1 MSEAV
6 LRIDGLQTYYGK
18 IHALKGISLSVQKGQ
33 IVTLLGANGAG
44 KSTTL
49 KTISGLVRSAAGRI
63 TFLGKDITTTPPHD
77 IVRMGLIQAPEGRR
91 IFKGLSVQE
100 NLDLGGFTNVQDK
113 AGKERRLQ
121 YIFELFPILFKRRKQ
136 DSALLSGGEQQ
147 MLAIARAMMSGPKLL
162 MLDEPSLGLAPIVI
176 DAVYDAI
183 QELRRD
189 GVTVLLVEQNAE
201 RALSVADRAYL
212 ISTGQ
217 IVFSGTSQEIHSSGN
232 VHEAYFGLSKDAVV
246 QSRGES
252 K

>member
-1 MSEAV
+1 MKLLTVRDVRVSYGAITA
-6 LRIDGLQTYYGK
+6 LRGVYVDVEVGEIV
-18 IHALKGISLSVQKGQ
+18 ALIGP
-33 IVTLLGANGAG
+33 NGAG
-44 KSTTL
+44 KTSL
-49 KTISGLVRSAAGRI
+49 LMAIAGIVPVESGGI
-63 TFLGKDITTTPPHD
+63 EYLGGSLL
-77 IVRMGLIQAPEGRR
+77 GLPAEKILR
-91 IFKGLSVQE
+91 KGLSVVPENREIFTKLTVWE
-100 NLDLGGFTNVQDK
+100 NLLIGATARSDREQVARDLDRVTT
-113 AGKERRLQ
+113 
-121 YIFELFPILFKRRKQ
+121 LFPKLAQRRNDPAGLF
-136 DSALLSGGEQQ
+136 SGGEQQ

-232 VHEAYFGLSKDAVV
+232 VHEAYFGLSQDAVA
-246 QSRGES
+246 QTRGDA

>member
-1 MSEAV
+1 MNMLAV
-6 LRIDGLQTYYGK
+6 KDLRVNYSAIN
-18 IHALKGISLSVQKGQ
+18 ALRGVSLDVSKQE
-33 IVTLLGANGAG
+33 IVALIGPNGAG
-44 KSTTL
+44 KTSL
-49 KTISGLVRSAAGRI
+49 LMAIAG
-63 TFLGKDITTTPPHD
+63 
-77 IVRMGLIQAPEGRR
+77 IVPVAGGSIHFAGNSIL
-91 IFKGLSVQE
+91 GLSAEKILRQGISVVPENREIFTKLTVWE
-100 NLDLGGFTNVQDK
+100 NLLIGATARRDSAQIARDLDRVT
-113 AGKERRLQ
+113 A
-121 YIFELFPILFKRRKQ
+121 LFPKLAQRRNDPAGLF
-136 DSALLSGGEQQ
+136 SGGEQQ
-147 MLAIARAMMSGPKLL
+147 ILAIARAMMAAPKLL

-232 VHEAYFGLSKDAVV
+232 VHEAYFGLSKDTVD
-246 QSRGES
+246 QPGRGV

>member
-1 MSEAV
+1 MK
-6 LRIDGLQTYYGK
+6 L
-18 IHALKGISLSVQKGQ
+18 LSVRDVRVSYGAITALRGVSIDVDAGE
-33 IVTLLGANGAG
+33 IVALIGPNGAG
-44 KSTTL
+44 KTSL
-49 KTISGLVRSAAGRI
+49 LMAIAGIVSVESGGIEYVGSSIR
-63 TFLGKDITTTPPHD
+63 
-77 IVRMGLIQAPEGRR
+77 GLPAEKILQ
-91 IFKGLSVQE
+91 KGLSVVPENREIFTKLTVWE
-100 NLDLGGFTNVQDK
+100 NLLIGATARNDREQVARDLNRVTT
-113 AGKERRLQ
+113 
-121 YIFELFPILFKRRKQ
+121 LFPKLAQRRSDPAGLF
-136 DSALLSGGEQQ
+136 SGGEQQ
-147 MLAIARAMMSGPKLL
+147 MLAIARAMMSAPKLL

-232 VHEAYFGLSKDAVV
+232 VHEAYFGLSKDAVA
-246 QSRGES
+246 QSRGDA

>member
-1 MSEAV
+1 MNMLAV
-6 LRIDGLQTYYGK
+6 KDLRVNYSAIN
-18 IHALKGISLSVQKGQ
+18 ALRGVSLDVSKQE
-33 IVTLLGANGAG
+33 IVALIGPNGAG
-44 KSTTL
+44 KTSL
-49 KTISGLVRSAAGRI
+49 LMAIAG
-63 TFLGKDITTTPPHD
+63 
-77 IVRMGLIQAPEGRR
+77 IVPVAGGSIHFAGNSIL
-91 IFKGLSVQE
+91 GLSAEKILRQGISVVPENREIFTKLTVWE
-100 NLDLGGFTNVQDK
+100 NLLIGATARRDSAQIARDLDRVT
-113 AGKERRLQ
+113 A
-121 YIFELFPILFKRRKQ
+121 LFPKLAQRRNDPAGLF
-136 DSALLSGGEQQ
+136 SGGEQQ
-147 MLAIARAMMSGPKLL
+147 MLAIARAMMAAPKLL

-232 VHEAYFGLSKDAVV
+232 VHEAYFGLSKDTVDQPGGGV
-246 QSRGES
+246 

>member
-1 MSEAV
+1 MKLLTVRDIRVSYGAITA
-6 LRIDGLQTYYGK
+6 LRGVSVDVDVGEIV
-18 IHALKGISLSVQKGQ
+18 ALIGP
-33 IVTLLGANGAG
+33 NGAG
-44 KSTTL
+44 KTSL
-49 KTISGLVRSAAGRI
+49 LMAIAGIVPVESGGI
-63 TFLGKDITTTPPHD
+63 EYLGGSLL
-77 IVRMGLIQAPEGRR
+77 GLPAEKILR
-91 IFKGLSVQE
+91 KGLSVVPENREIFTKLTVWE
-100 NLDLGGFTNVQDK
+100 NLLIGATARSDREQVARDLDRVTT
-113 AGKERRLQ
+113 
-121 YIFELFPILFKRRKQ
+121 LFPKLAQRRNDPAGLF
-136 DSALLSGGEQQ
+136 SGGEQQ

-232 VHEAYFGLSKDAVV
+232 VHEAYFGLSQDAVA
-246 QSRGES
+246 QTRGDA

>member
-1 MSEAV
+1 MKLLTVRDVRVSYGAITA
-6 LRIDGLQTYYGK
+6 LRGVSVDVEVGEIV
-18 IHALKGISLSVQKGQ
+18 ALIGP
-33 IVTLLGANGAG
+33 NGAG
-44 KSTTL
+44 KTSL
-49 KTISGLVRSAAGRI
+49 LMAIAGIVPVESGGI
-63 TFLGKDITTTPPHD
+63 EYLGGSLL
-77 IVRMGLIQAPEGRR
+77 GLPAEKILR
-91 IFKGLSVQE
+91 KGLSVVPENREIFTKLTVWE
-100 NLDLGGFTNVQDK
+100 NLLIGATARSDREQVARDLDRVTT
-113 AGKERRLQ
+113 
-121 YIFELFPILFKRRKQ
+121 LFPKLAQRRNDPAGLF
-136 DSALLSGGEQQ
+136 SGGEQQ

-232 VHEAYFGLSKDAVV
+232 VHEAYFGLSQDAVA
-246 QSRGES
+246 QTRGDA

>member
-1 MSEAV
+1 MKLLT
-6 LRIDGLQTYYGK
+6 LRDLRVSYGAITALRGVSIDVDVGE
-18 IHALKGISLSVQKGQ
+18 IVALIGP
-33 IVTLLGANGAG
+33 NGAG
-44 KSTTL
+44 KTSL
-49 KTISGLVRSAAGRI
+49 LMAIAGIVPVESGRI
-63 TFLGKDITTTPPHD
+63 EFLGSSIL
-77 IVRMGLIQAPEGRR
+77 GLPAEKILR
-91 IFKGLSVQE
+91 KGLSVVPENREIFTKLTVWE
-100 NLDLGGFTNVQDK
+100 NLLIGATARSDREQVARDLDRVTT
-113 AGKERRLQ
+113 
-121 YIFELFPILFKRRKQ
+121 LFPKLAQRRNDPAGLF
-136 DSALLSGGEQQ
+136 SGGEQQ

-232 VHEAYFGLSKDAVV
+232 VHEAYFGLSQDAVA
-246 QSRGES
+246 QTGGDA

>member
-1 MSEAV
+1 MKLLTVRDIRVSYGAITA
-6 LRIDGLQTYYGK
+6 LRGVSVDVEVGEIV
-18 IHALKGISLSVQKGQ
+18 ALIGP
-33 IVTLLGANGAG
+33 NGAG
-44 KSTTL
+44 KTSL
-49 KTISGLVRSAAGRI
+49 LMAIAGIVPVESGGI
-63 TFLGKDITTTPPHD
+63 EYLGGSLL
-77 IVRMGLIQAPEGRR
+77 GLPAEKILR
-91 IFKGLSVQE
+91 KGLSVVPENREIFTKLTVWE
-100 NLDLGGFTNVQDK
+100 NLLIGATARSDREQVARDLDRVTT
-113 AGKERRLQ
+113 
-121 YIFELFPILFKRRKQ
+121 LFPKLAQRRNDPAGLF
-136 DSALLSGGEQQ
+136 SGGEQQ

-232 VHEAYFGLSKDAVV
+232 VHEAYFGLSQDAVA
-246 QSRGES
+246 QTRGDA

>member
-1 MSEAV
+1 MNMLAV
-6 LRIDGLQTYYGK
+6 KDLRVNYSAIN
-18 IHALKGISLSVQKGQ
+18 ALRGVSLDVSKQE
-33 IVTLLGANGAG
+33 IVALIGPNGAG
-44 KSTTL
+44 KTSL
-49 KTISGLVRSAAGRI
+49 LMAIAG
-63 TFLGKDITTTPPHD
+63 
-77 IVRMGLIQAPEGRR
+77 IVPVAGGSIHFAGNSIL
-91 IFKGLSVQE
+91 GLSAEKILRQGISVVPENREIFTKLTVWE
-100 NLDLGGFTNVQDK
+100 NLLIGATARRDSAQIARDLDRVT
-113 AGKERRLQ
+113 A
-121 YIFELFPILFKRRKQ
+121 LFPKLAQRRNDPAGLF
-136 DSALLSGGEQQ
+136 SGGEQQ
-147 MLAIARAMMSGPKLL
+147 MLAIARAMMAAPKLL

-232 VHEAYFGLSKDAVV
+232 VHEAYFGLSKDTVD
-246 QSRGES
+246 QPGRGV